1 MRLAD
6 GIGSAIKLALAC
18 AGLIALAAAANTGGD
33 GTMARTQM
41 APMDNSVPE
50 KTETATFALG

>member
-1 MRLAD
+1 VRVAG
-6 GIGSAIKLALAC
+6 GIGWGVKLALAC

-33 GTMARTQM
+33 KTMGRTQI
-41 APMDNSVPE
+41 APMDSLAPE